1 MVCTCVIHFAGKEV
15 RKLLEDA
22 MTKGY
27 IESALTI
34 LIFVGVMGSGKTLFK
49 HLVLGLPVPEHSPS
63 TPIAESSIRS
73 MSIWQV
79 SVSGEGSVKWSLVT
93 PKDMLDMVG
102 DAIKTGEVPVLDS
115 SWEDVIQLSF
125 SQCTDL
131 DELLQ
136 FMEDMDY
143 KEMPKHTEQPSDV
156 IDNTSE
162 QQLAELDG
170 SFGQSPRK
178 SKGEDISVNSTT
190 ALSSQFVTA
199 LKEID
204 IDQKLMQR
212 ISESPGCKKLME
224 IDFVYI
230 VDSGGQPPFREMLP
244 HFVHESSAFV
254 LMQKL
259 NESLGF
265 KPAIKYRGE
274 GSKLHGVPYPSQL
287 TNQEVLYQYF
297 QAVQSHN
304 SRVFVVGTHRDLE
317 DQCEES
323 REKKNQMLLEAFRP
337 VLGQRIVLYQ
347 PGDPDQFM
355 FPVDSKSPKPQDQ
368 KTAQVFRE
376 AVMKLCL
383 GKKVKIPLP
392 WFVLEQLLRQLAE
405 MLHTK
410 VLSIEECYEVAHRKL
425 YMPQNVCQAAIEY
438 LGNLNIFF
446 YRPRILLRVV
456 FCDSQVILDKITE
469 LVRCSHELKGSS
481 SGSLPHN
488 RQGGEWLDFRD
499 YGKITP
505 KLLEEFPSHYR
516 VGLFAIPDFLKLLQ
530 GLLISGEL
538 KSGEHF
544 MPSVLPDLPLE
555 KVAENRVMADHHP
568 APMTI
573 HYPKMWL
580 PVGVVPSLVA
590 YLQNHSEW
598 TPVARGGRPACM
610 YRNCMQFEL
619 PGGKPGKVTLIDSTK
634 FLEIHVQASLKVAG
648 EVCPQI
654 REMVLSG
661 LKEAHKS
668 LHYDP
673 PTAEEGFLCSGECGN
688 SEVHLATL
696 SADRETWRCSE
707 DPSVGDDLNHSQT
720 LWLTSVHDK
729 GDG

>member
-1 MVCTCVIHFAGKEV
+1 
-15 RKLLEDA
+15 

-49 HLVLGLPVPEHSPS
+49 YLVLGLPVPEHSPS
-63 TPIAESSIRS
+63 TPLAESSIRS

-102 DAIKTGEVPVLDS
+102 DAIKTGEVPVDS
-115 SWEDVIQLSF
+115 SLEKVIQYSF
-125 SQCTDL
+125 SQSTD
-131 DELLQ
+131 EILQ
-136 FMEDMDY
+136 FTEDMDDT
-143 KEMPKHTEQPSDV
+143 EMLQHPEQLSGV
-156 IDNTSE
+156 LEGSTSE
-162 QQLAELDG
+162 EHSAGLAV
-170 SFGQSPRK
+170 SSPQTPRE
-178 SKGEDISVNSTT
+178 SKDISLNSTT
-190 ALSSQFVTA
+190 ALSSQFVSA

-204 IDQKLMQR
+204 IDQRVMQR

-230 VDSGGQPPFREMLP
+230 LDSGGQPPFREMLP
-244 HFVHESSAFV
+244 HFVHKSSAFV

-265 KPAIKYRGE
+265 KPAVKYRGE
-274 GSKLHGVPYPSQL
+274 GSELHGAPYQSQL
-287 TNQEVLYQYF
+287 TNQEILYQYF

-337 VLGQRIVLYQ
+337 VLGKRIVLYK

-355 FPVDSKSPKPQDQ
+355 FPVDSKTPKPQDQ
-368 KTAQVFRE
+368 KTAQAFKE

-405 MLHTK
+405 KLHTE

-425 YMPQNVCQAAIEY
+425 HMPQNVCQAAIEY

-446 YRPRILLRVV
+446 YHPGILPQVV
-456 FCDSQVILDKITE
+456 FCNSQVILDKITE

-481 SGSLPHN
+481 SGSLPQN

-516 VGLFAIPDFLKLLQ
+516 VGLFSAPDFLNLLQ

-598 TPVARGGRPACM
+598 TPVAHGGKPACM

-673 PTAEEGFLCSGECGN
+673 PTAKEGFLCSGECGN

-707 DPSVGDDLNHSQT
+707 DSCVGDDLNHRQT
-720 LWLTSVHDK
+720 LWLGAVGNREIGKHCICW
-729 GDG
+729 GI

>member
-1 MVCTCVIHFAGKEV
+1 MISITHFAGEEV
-15 RKLLEDA
+15 RKLWKEA

-63 TPIAESSIRS
+63 TPLAESSIRS

-79 SVSGEGSVKWSLVT
+79 SVSGEGNVIWSIVT
-93 PKDMLDMVG
+93 PKNMLDMVG
-102 DAIKTGEVPVLDS
+102 DVIKTGKVPVLES
-115 SWEDVIQLSF
+115 LWEDIIQLSF
-125 SQCTDL
+125 SQRTGL
-131 DELLQ
+131 DELWQ
-136 FMEDMDY
+136 FMEDMVY
-143 KEMPKHTEQPSDV
+143 KEMPKHMKQPSDV
-156 IDNTSE
+156 IDSTSE

-170 SFGQSPRK
+170 SSGQASIK
-178 SKGEDISVNSTT
+178 SKGISLNSTT

-212 ISESPGCKKLME
+212 ISESPGCRKLME
-224 IDFVYI
+224 IDFVYM

-274 GSKLHGVPYPSQL
+274 SSKLHGVPYQSQL
-287 TNQEVLYQYF
+287 TNQEILYQYF

-323 REKKNQMLLEAFRP
+323 GEKKNQMLLEAFRP
-337 VLGQRIVLYQ
+337 ILGQRIVLYQ

-355 FPVDSKSPKPQDQ
+355 FPVDSKTPKAQDQ
-368 KTAQVFRE
+368 KTAQAFRE
-376 AVMKLCL
+376 AVIKLCL

-425 YMPQNVCQAAIEY
+425 HMPHNVCQAAIEY

-446 YRPRILLRVV
+446 YRPRILPRVV

-481 SGSLPHN
+481 SGSLPQN
-488 RQGGEWLDFRD
+488 RRGGEWLDFRD

-516 VGLFAIPDFLKLLQ
+516 IGLFSTPDFLNLLR

-538 KSGEHF
+538 KSGEYF

-555 KVAENRVMADHHP
+555 TVAENRVRAAAHCP

-634 FLEIHVQASLKVAG
+634 FLEIHVQASIKVARK
-648 EVCPQI
+648 VCPQI

-696 SADRETWRCSE
+696 SADGETWRCSE
-707 DPSVGDDLNHSQT
+707 DPCVGDDLNHRQT
-720 LWLTSVHDK
+720 LWLSLVGNREIGKH
-729 GDG
+729 